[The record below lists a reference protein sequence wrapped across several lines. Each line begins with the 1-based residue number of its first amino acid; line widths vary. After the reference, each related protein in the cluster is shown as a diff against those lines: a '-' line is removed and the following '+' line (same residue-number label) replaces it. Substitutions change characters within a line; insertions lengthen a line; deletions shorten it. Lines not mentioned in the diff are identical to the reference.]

1 MQGVCARGAT
11 AETSAIIKASRRRG
25 YRAMSAKKS
34 SRVPDSRC
42 DAVMLRPRFR
52 DSAFVVVSACAL
64 VVLSSS
70 PAAADAELL

>member
-1 MQGVCARGAT
+1 
-11 AETSAIIKASRRRG
+11 
-25 YRAMSAKKS
+25 MSAKKS

-42 DAVMLRPRFR
+42 DAVMLRPCFG

>member
-34 SRVPDSRC
+34 SSVPDSRC
-42 DAVMLRPRFR
+42 DVMLRPCSV
-52 DSAFVVVSACAL
+52 DPAFVVVSACAL